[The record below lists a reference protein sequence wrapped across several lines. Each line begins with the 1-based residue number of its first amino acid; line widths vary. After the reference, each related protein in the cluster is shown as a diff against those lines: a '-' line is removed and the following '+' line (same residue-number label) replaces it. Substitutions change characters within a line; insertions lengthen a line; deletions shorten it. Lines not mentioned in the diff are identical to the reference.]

1 MEPLRVVAGGDQQA
15 GSGIGADTVKLEQ
28 RRSGLFEERNE
39 GMVDC
44 AHLSGET
51 CDASRQSPNHDVR
64 GVGNGVRSL
73 AGPHR
78 GGFGDQ
84 TGLVSVVEPDPDLLG
99 STEHQDIDVRLARLH
114 GEAHQVASRMGVLDL
129 IREDHV
135 HATVAEAV
143 DAALEMLTHSPDD
156 A

>member
-1 MEPLRVVAGGDQQA
+1 MVERVPPVLLVAA
-15 GSGIGADTVKLEQ
+15 GAALWAMVLSGWGFFVLVGAVTGLGLANPNEKDAYGIKLTRDLGIGH
-28 RRSGLFEERNE
+28 R
-39 GMVDC
+39 
-44 AHLSGET
+44 
-51 CDASRQSPNHDVR
+51 VR
-64 GVGNGVRSL
+64 TL

-84 TGLVSVVEPDPDLLG
+84 TGLVSVLEPDQDLLG

-129 IREDHV
+129 IGEDHV

-143 DAALEMLTHSPDD
+143 DAAPEMLTHSPDD

>member
-1 MEPLRVVAGGDQQA
+1 MVQRVPPVLLVAA
-15 GSGIGADTVKLEQ
+15 GAALWAMVLSGWGFSYWLATALGLANPNEKDAYGIKLTRDLGIGH
-28 RRSGLFEERNE
+28 R
-39 GMVDC
+39 
-44 AHLSGET
+44 
-51 CDASRQSPNHDVR
+51 VR
-64 GVGNGVRSL
+64 TL

-84 TGLVSVVEPDPDLLG
+84 TGLVSGLEPDPDLLG

-114 GEAHQVASRMGVLDL
+114 GEAHQVAGRKGVLDL
-129 IREDHV
+129 IGEDHV